1 MANGQRSKDL
11 LLGVIVGGAIG
22 ALTALL
28 AAPKSGRELRND
40 ITEQAN
46 TVSEKTQQA
55 VHAVSDKTSE
65 WVGKVQEA
73 AKDVIES
80 VRSWREVNSK
90 EPTDEGHT
98 ADFELIDDLPVP
110 KELQMNLK

>member
-11 LLGVIVGGAIG
+11 LLGVIVGGVIG

-40 ITEQAN
+40 IKEQVN

-55 VHAVSDKTSE
+55 VNTVSDKTSE
-65 WVGKVQEA
+65 WVEKVQEA
-73 AKDVIES
+73 SKNVIEN
-80 VRSWREVNSK
+80 VRSWRENND
-90 EPTDEGHT
+90 EPTEEGHT
-98 ADFELIDDLPVP
+98 ADFELLDDLPAP
-110 KELQMNLK
+110 KELQMSLK

>member
-1 MANGQRSKDL
+1 MANGQRGKDL
-11 LLGVIVGGAIG
+11 LLGVIVGGVIG

-40 ITEQAN
+40 ITEQVN

-55 VHAVSDKTSE
+55 VNTVSDKTSE

-80 VRSWREVNSK
+80 VRSWRENSE

-110 KELQMNLK
+110 KELQMSLK

>member
-1 MANGQRSKDL
+1 MANGQRGKDL
-11 LLGVIVGGAIG
+11 LLGVIVGGVIG

-40 ITEQAN
+40 ITEQVN
-46 TVSEKTQQA
+46 TVSEKTQQVA
-55 VHAVSDKTSE
+55 NTVSDKTSK
-65 WVGKVQEA
+65 WVGKVQVA

-80 VRSWREVNSK
+80 VRSWRENSE

-110 KELQMNLK
+110 KELQMSLK